1 MEISTTRLLLRELT
15 PDDAA
20 GLHTLDG
27 DSAVTRWLSC
37 DVLTAEESRANL
49 LGTIVQGE
57 MTPRLVW
64 ELAVIERA
72 SGQFIGR
79 VGLKQQADPR
89 DAAIWYVFRRDR
101 WGHGFAQEAIRV
113 LVDFGFRELALH
125 RVWADIDPENGPS
138 QKLCERLGMRR
149 EAHHEE
155 NVFLKGEWRGT
166 IIFAVLAR
174 EWRELA
180 QAK

>member
-1 MEISTTRLLLRELT
+1 MELSTPRLQLRELT
-15 PDDAA
+15 PADDV
-20 GLHTLDG
+20 GLHALDG
-27 DSAVTRWLSC
+27 DAAVTRWLSC
-37 DVLTAEESRANL
+37 DVLTEEESRAYL

-57 MTPRLVW
+57 MTPRRVW

-72 SGQFIGR
+72 SGELIGR

-101 WGHGFAQEAIRV
+101 WGNGFAQEATRA

-149 EAHHEE
+149 EAHHVE

-166 IIFAVLAR
+166 IIFAVLER
-174 EWRELA
+174 EWRALA